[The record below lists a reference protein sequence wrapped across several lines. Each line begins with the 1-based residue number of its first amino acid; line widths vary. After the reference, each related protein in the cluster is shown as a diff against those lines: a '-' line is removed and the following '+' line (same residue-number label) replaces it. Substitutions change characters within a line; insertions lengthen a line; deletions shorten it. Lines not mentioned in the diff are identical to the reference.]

1 MKKGAEKKIADRQG
15 IQVKGESLA
24 KTRWTSDRKLL
35 DTETEWVD
43 PTQIVGYPP
52 GFFGR

>member
-1 MKKGAEKKIADRQG
+1 MKKGAEEKIAGRQG

-24 KTRWTSDRKLL
+24 EAGGTSHRELL
-35 DTETEWVD
+35 DTEAEGMYFA
-43 PTQIVGYPP
+43 QIVGYPP

>member
-15 IQVKGESLA
+15 IQIKGESLA
-24 KTRWTSDRKLL
+24 EASGTSDRKLL
-35 DTETEWVD
+35 DTQAEWVD
-43 PTQIVGYPP
+43 PAQIVGYPP